1 MIVVF
6 LTPAVLMFCIIFLY
20 PIVRTILM
28 SFFKIEGVTDA
39 VSKWEFS
46 GLANYT
52 KLFSTELF
60 RISMWNIF
68 RIWFSAG

>member
-6 LTPAVLMFCIIFLY
+6 VTPAVLMFSIIFLY
-20 PIVRTILM
+20 PIIRTILM

-39 VSKWEFS
+39 VSKWQFS
-46 GLANYT
+46 VLANYI
-52 KLFSTELF
+52 KLFNTELF

-68 RIWFSAG
+68 RIWLIG